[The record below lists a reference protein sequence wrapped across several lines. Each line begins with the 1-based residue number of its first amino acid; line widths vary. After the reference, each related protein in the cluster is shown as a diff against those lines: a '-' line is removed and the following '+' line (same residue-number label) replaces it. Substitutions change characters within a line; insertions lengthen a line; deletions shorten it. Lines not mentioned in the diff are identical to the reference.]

1 MFASSESVSVDRI
14 EVVPKVNGEE
24 LTPRKRRTIT
34 NDNTLAT

>member
-1 MFASSESVSVDRI
+1 MFASSKVVSVDRI

-34 NDNTLAT
+34 KGRTLAT